1 MTDDPRNSCDSWFW
15 DGSLEYEG
23 VLVRRDGDSF
33 VARLRQVRR
42 GGGTPLGRRAGASPL
57 EAQRLFARRRFLAHL
72 PGGSEDSL
80 LQAEFDGV
88 QPSTDG
94 DFEVLV
100 SGRLAALEERQ
111 KELLRNLPADAA
123 ARLIQRRVS

>member
-1 MTDDPRNSCDSWFW
+1 MSDARGGSCDSWFW
-15 DGSLEYEG
+15 DGSAEYEG
-23 VLVRRDGDSF
+23 ILVRREGTAF

-42 GGGTPLGRRAGASPL
+42 PGGTPLGRRAGPSAL

-72 PGGSEDSL
+72 PGAPEDSL

-94 DFEVLV
+94 EFEVLV
-100 SGRLAALEERQ
+100 SGRLTALDERQ

-123 ARLIQRRVS
+123 ARMMQRRA